1 MGASGCK
8 PCCSSDGKANSIIAE
23 MAPKNEDAE
32 AAAVAMAESFEPP
45 EPEKQ
50 VVSAKPV
57 AMAESFVPPE
67 PEKREV
73 APAKQEDSLAKP
85 AATGLMSVKIV
96 RNRGMN
102 IGLNL
107 DGLDGATAFVD
118 DILPGCVEEWNNS
131 HDAKERLRIH
141 DRIVAVNGISGD
153 TDKIL
158 AELKSSHAWTLVI
171 LRSVEVTVPIDC
183 ERFPS
188 LGVDL
193 KYSPNGNTLLIA
205 SLGDGP
211 IGEYN
216 SHAPEAM
223 KIKTHDRIVAINGT
237 RGSAKELLKCAS
249 NAGYLELT
257 ILHYDP

>member
-1 MGASGCK
+1 MGSSGCK
-8 PCCSSDGKANSIIAE
+8 PCCSSDGKANTIIAE
-23 MAPKNEDAE
+23 TPPENNNDAE
-32 AAAVAMAESFEPP
+32 AAAVAMAESFEPAD
-45 EPEKQ
+45 PEKQ
-50 VVSAKPV
+50 EDEQPT
-57 AMAESFVPPE
+57 
-67 PEKREV
+67 
-73 APAKQEDSLAKP
+73 KQEG
-85 AATGLMSVKIV
+85 TGIMAVKIV
-96 RNRGMN
+96 RAQDMN

-107 DGLDGATAFVD
+107 DGLDGETAFVD
-118 DILPGCVEEWNNS
+118 NIIPGSVEDWNNS